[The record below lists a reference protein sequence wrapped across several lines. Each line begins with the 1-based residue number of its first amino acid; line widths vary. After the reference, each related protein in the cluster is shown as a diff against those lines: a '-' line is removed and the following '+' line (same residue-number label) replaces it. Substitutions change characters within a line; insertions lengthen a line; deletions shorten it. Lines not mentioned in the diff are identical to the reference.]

1 MSDWSTYYDSNPI
14 GVIDRNRW
22 TLYDAAMAVK
32 FYRSSIFT
40 PLVTW
45 ATLESLGAQNAPLY
59 VTGRELLQPMTNH
72 NPIGLR
78 QRYLDALYMDT
89 RERHIVA
96 NNHYGSK
103 VQFERYDPLIN
114 MWRNGG
120 SQGFISGILDQV
132 LGNTVVWTHEK
143 LCRDAIINNT
153 AVQTY
158 AGGATDATSMAA
170 TSDYKFDLRE
180 LRKIALKLSVR
191 SRFALQAWGDYAN
204 PVPGSNDKLF
214 ITTPGVIFDTQ
225 DQMEAEWMQD
235 LRDLGDERILNGGVI
250 RYQGWTFVESWDAAL
265 WNAGIVQK
273 QVVVTQPITAGDGAP
288 DPTVEAVGST
298 WYTGQASSGIKHYA
312 QCSDIGTSQFAV
324 GDFITLHTARTTK
337 FGVLDGADYQD
348 GRSLLLEV
356 LEVDEVNE
364 RLVFRTPIMGD
375 FQDGFSV
382 TEVGT
387 TAGST
392 AYGPGTGYAFI
403 TKGATLNPAY
413 MFGARGGN
421 FFAIRQ
427 GVEMHTPDP
436 IDDLQ
441 MVQRVSWDLYGG
453 MNRWQPDLNEIN
465 WVRASFANRGA
476 VSIA

>member
-1 MSDWSTYYDSNPI
+1 MSDWSTYYDANPI

-22 TLYDAAMAVK
+22 TLYDAAVAVK
-32 FYRSSIFT
+32 FYQSSIFT
-40 PLVTW
+40 PLVAW
-45 ATLESLGAQNAPLY
+45 ATLESLGAQNAPVF
-59 VTGRELLQPMTNH
+59 VTGRELLQPITNH

-89 RERHIVA
+89 RERRILA

-114 MWRNGG
+114 MWRAGG
-120 SQGFISGILDQV
+120 SQGFIQGILDKV

-158 AGGATDATSMAA
+158 ANGATDATSMAA
-170 TSDYKFDLRE
+170 TSEYKFDLRE

-191 SRFALQAWGDYAN
+191 SRFALQAWGDYAQ

-214 ITTPGVIFDTQ
+214 IGTPGVIFDMN

-250 RYQGWTFVESWDAAL
+250 RYQGWTMVESWDAAL
-265 WNAGIVQK
+265 WNAGIITK
-273 QVVVTQPITAGDGAP
+273 QVAVTAPITAGDGTR
-288 DPTVEAVGST
+288 DPSSQAVGV
-298 WYTGQASSGIKHYA
+298 WYTGQSSSGIKHYV
-312 QCSDIGTSQFAV
+312 QCSSFSANDFVA
-324 GDFITLHTARTTK
+324 GDFVTLHTARTTK

-348 GRSLLLEV
+348 GKSLLLEV
-356 LEVDEVNE
+356 MDVDATNY
-364 RLVFRTPIMGD
+364 RLTFRTPVMGD
-375 FQDGFSV
+375 YQDGMSV
-382 TEVGT
+382 TELGT

-392 AYGPGTGYAFI
+392 AYSTGTGYAFI
-403 TKGATLNPAY
+403 TKGATLHPAY

-427 GVEMHTPDP
+427 PLEMHTPDP

-453 MNRWQPDLNEIN
+453 MNAWQPDLNEIN
-465 WVRASFANRGA
+465 WVRASFANRGD
-476 VSIA
+476 VSIS